1 MSEAIAVSLAAVYI
15 YIYIYI
21 YIYERFI
28 KNNQKI
34 KYIIKTTISLR

>member
-21 YIYERFI
+21 YIY
-28 KNNQKI
+28 N
-34 KYIIKTTISLR
+34 SDLLRITKRLNI